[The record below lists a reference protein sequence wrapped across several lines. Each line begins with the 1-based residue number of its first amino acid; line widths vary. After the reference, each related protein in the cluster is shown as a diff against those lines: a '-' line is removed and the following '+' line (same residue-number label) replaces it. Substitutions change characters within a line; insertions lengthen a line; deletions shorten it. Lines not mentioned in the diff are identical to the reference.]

1 MHINFNRICQ
11 LAGVKSESKSRF
23 LRESKEMEEE
33 GMHYETDDYMM
44 EEEEEDQEE
53 GMHYETDDYMME
65 KEKIKDDEMVEVDI
79 TELMSEIRR
88 AKNIMKIQESKK
100 RRSQNLQES
109 KLKNIIAQEVA
120 NVLSEMQEKH
130 YDNSWVYGSNKP
142 RRSRQGYVA
151 QGSFI
156 PGIGFRK

>member
-33 GMHYETDDYMM
+33 GMHYEMADDMQD
-44 EEEEEDQEE
+44 EKKEEDDE
-53 GMHYETDDYMME
+53 
-65 KEKIKDDEMVEVDI
+65 EMVEVDI
-79 TELMSEIRR
+79 AELMSEIRR

-109 KLKNIIAQEVA
+109 RLKNIIAQEVA

-151 QGSFI
+151 QGSYI

>member
-23 LRESKEMEEE
+23 LRESKEME
-33 GMHYETDDYMM
+33 
-44 EEEEEDQEE
+44 EE

>member
-44 EEEEEDQEE
+44 EEEEDQEE
-53 GMHYETDDYMME
+53 GMHYEMADDMQDE
-65 KEKIKDDEMVEVDI
+65 KKEEDDEEMVEVDI
-79 TELMSEIRR
+79 AELMSEIRR

-109 KLKNIIAQEVA
+109 RLKNIIAQEVA

-142 RRSRQGYVA
+142 RRSRQGL
-151 QGSFI
+151 SLI
-156 PGIGFRK
+156 HI